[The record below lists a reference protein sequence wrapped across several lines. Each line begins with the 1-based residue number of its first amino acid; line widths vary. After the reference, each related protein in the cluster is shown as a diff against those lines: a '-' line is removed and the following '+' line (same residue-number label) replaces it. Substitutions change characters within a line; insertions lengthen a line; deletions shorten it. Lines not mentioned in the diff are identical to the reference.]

1 MLCSDFHHCGLIS
14 SWVFLQHLKIMI
26 PQSLKNKF
34 SLLCLAWLH
43 GQRTCI
49 PSDEE
54 IWLWIRRGYKSGLPS
69 QKSLEMYSVFIL
81 CIHPK
86 MPGTWLFH
94 DCSLPLYFVVYGQP
108 WEVHTMLPCC
118 PEHSDYTICLTSLWV
133 PLHLGTS
140 HCKACFGSVL
150 DLFST
155 ALWNLVSLRGLIRQ
169 GARKEHGTD

>member
-1 MLCSDFHHCGLIS
+1 
-14 SWVFLQHLKIMI
+14 MI

-86 MPGTWLFH
+86 MQGTWPFH
-94 DCSLPLYFVVYGQP
+94 ACSLPLYFVVYGQP
-108 WEVHTMLPCC
+108 
-118 PEHSDYTICLTSLWV
+118 
-133 PLHLGTS
+133 
-140 HCKACFGSVL
+140 
-150 DLFST
+150 
-155 ALWNLVSLRGLIRQ
+155 
-169 GARKEHGTD
+169 